1 MVGSFRSAARA
12 QAKGDHQTTEWLLK
26 QSIELDPNS
35 VAHRYALMSFH
46 ADSGRVQK
54 ALDVCRDIQRL
65 DPNNVS
71 CQLNMG
77 LLSARLGQF
86 EQAEKALRTA
96 ITMAPTQ
103 AAGYRE
109 LAQLYLRAKTR
120 QLEARDLAAQA
131 VKLQPAANHYFLLGW
146 ACDVTGDRDRAID
159 ALQQAIAL
167 DPNNQSYRQVLQRI
181 TAEGTRP

>member
-1 MVGSFRSAARA
+1 
-12 QAKGDHQTTEWLLK
+12 
-26 QSIELDPNS
+26 
-35 VAHRYALMSFH
+35 
-46 ADSGRVQK
+46 
-54 ALDVCRDIQRL
+54 
-65 DPNNVS
+65 
-71 CQLNMG
+71 MG

-96 ITMAPTQ
+96 ITMAPAQ
-103 AAGYRE
+103 ASGYRE

-120 QLEARDLAAQA
+120 QLEALDLAAQA

-167 DPNNQSYRQVLQRI
+167 DPNNQAYQQVLQRI
-181 TAEGTRP
+181 TAEGIRP